1 MKVVSVILRIKKSL
15 LIYKFNIFQQLLT
28 YQDFWMA
35 PTTGGNFGQLLRLWE
50 FWATCSVNP
59 HIQEAAMVLRL
70 LTFNIWF
77 HHHQMERRMKARRS
91 RFLGRWSHHF
101 CALHRLQCFHLP
113 VATEIHVPSLRN
125 QLRCGNM
132 ILVLPSTRKRRV
144 TSQIETQK
152 CQIFSTSSRF
162 DTYMA
167 SWGAKNRDSAEK
179 LKSAGRLAFRQSGL
193 HSDYINSA
201 QVRKILSR
209 PYDRVE

>member
-1 MKVVSVILRIKKSL
+1 MVSVILRIKKSL

-50 FWATCSVNP
+50 FWATYSVNP

-70 LTFNIWF
+70 LTFNMWF

-91 RFLGRWSHHF
+91 RFLGPFLRSS
-101 CALHRLQCFHLP
+101 
-113 VATEIHVPSLRN
+113 SLAVFSFASCYRN
-125 QLRCGNM
+125 TCSCITKPIRCGNM

-152 CQIFSTSSRF
+152 CHIFSTIWLYTIVVGLIPIRHHEVQRIE
-162 DTYMA
+162 TA
-167 SWGAKNRDSAEK
+167 PKSWKALEG
-179 LKSAGRLAFRQSGL
+179 
-193 HSDYINSA
+193 
-201 QVRKILSR
+201 
-209 PYDRVE
+209 